1 MINRNVLNVEK
12 KKGNPE
18 QLDGHVTVYAKIDM
32 DPAEFITMNHPV
44 ASLVHGGL
52 LAVQG
57 NYKEQSSLR
66 DFLRSEM
73 GISLDGGDSGPDD
86 ELKDMIE
93 SMDGLESALDPDKLR
108 ERLEN
113 MSDLDEFIP
122 TPAKVV
128 PFHTEQEILD
138 QPGDVYFAGFF
149 KKISNAVLGVNAI
162 PIIYQA
168 IFREQQMMSL
178 QNEIES
184 LIGQIEYG
192 DSDAPVICISSPGV
206 SPEEALLKIYIPSML
221 YQRVDPAG
229 LIYAQKQ
236 FRDFMRTYRFKDDV
250 EAVVSLIST
259 GKEPGAEEY
268 KLLELYAKKIALVHA
283 ERFAEVDGVCK
294 EIERFNMEDT
304 KST

>member
-1 MINRNVLNVEK
+1 MKNSNVLNVEK

-73 GISLDGGDSGPDD
+73 GISLDGEGGGPDD
-86 ELKDMIE
+86 ELKEMIE
-93 SMDGLESALDPDKLR
+93 SMDGLESALDPQKLR

-113 MSDLDEFIP
+113 MSELDEFIP

-128 PFHTEQEILD
+128 PFHSEQEILD

-168 IFREQQMMSL
+168 LFREQQMKSL
-178 QNEIES
+178 QNEIDS
-184 LIGQIEYG
+184 LISQIEYG
-192 DSDAPVICISSPGV
+192 ENVAPAIAINSPNV

-229 LIYAQKQ
+229 LKYAQKQ
-236 FRDFMRTYRFKDDV
+236 FRDFMRNYRFRDDV
-250 EAVVSLIST
+250 EAVVSLISKD
-259 GKEPGAEEY
+259 KEPAAKEY
-268 KLLELYAKKIALVHA
+268 KLLELYAKKIALVQK
-283 ERFAEVDGVCK
+283 ESFAEIDGVCR
-294 EIERFNMEDT
+294 EIEALN
-304 KST
+304 K

>member
-1 MINRNVLNVEK
+1 MTNANVLNVEK

-18 QLDGHVTVYAKIDM
+18 QLDGHVTVYAKIDI

-66 DFLRSEM
+66 DFLRTEM
-73 GISLDGGDSGPDD
+73 GISLDGGESGPDD

-93 SMDGLESALDPDKLR
+93 SMDGLESALDPEKLR

-113 MSDLDEFIP
+113 MSELDEFIP

-168 IFREQQMMSL
+168 LFREQQMMSL

-184 LIGQIEYG
+184 LIGQVECAG
-192 DSDAPVICISSPGV
+192 VEPVICISSPGV
-206 SPEEALLKIYIPSML
+206 NPEEALLKIYIPSML
-221 YQRVDPAG
+221 YQRVDAAG
-229 LIYAQKQ
+229 LRYAQKQ
-236 FRDFMRTYRFKDDV
+236 FRDFMRTYRFKDDE
-250 EAVVSLIST
+250 EAVISLISND
-259 GKEPGAEEY
+259 KEPGAAEY
-268 KLLELYAKKIALVHA
+268 KLLELYAKKIAMVHA

-294 EIERFNMEDT
+294 EIEGLKNRN
-304 KST
+304 